1 MHHSDDCNN
10 VNNLNKNKTI
20 NSLYD
25 NKIKEMKEEFISK
38 IKLYMS
44 YNKFMKITLRIVKN
58 HVMYLNYFYRYNLF
72 FQIHE
77 NWIKNI
83 YYKILN
89 EGYPQKWNLIYEKKY
104 TKY

>member
-38 IKLYMS
+38 IKL
-44 YNKFMKITLRIVKN
+44 
-58 HVMYLNYFYRYNLF
+58 
-72 FQIHE
+72 
-77 NWIKNI
+77 
-83 YYKILN
+83 
-89 EGYPQKWNLIYEKKY
+89 
-104 TKY
+104 